1 MPKEQSPG
9 KPTTRRYSEEEKAA
23 AVRMVR
29 TLRAE
34 LGSEHGTV
42 KRVAAQLGYGVES
55 VRLWVRQADIDDGH
69 APEWPRR
76 RRRGFRD
83 LEQEVR
89 ELRRANETSHAV
101 GGQAAAGVGVGNA
114 LVSS

>member
-1 MPKEQSPG
+1 MPREQSPG

-42 KRVAAQLGYGVES
+42 KRVAEQLGYGVES
-55 VRLWVRQADIDDGH
+55 VRLWGTRPTSTTAMSPVSPPARQ
-69 APEWPRR
+69 
-76 RRRGFRD
+76 RG
-83 LEQEVR
+83 
-89 ELRRANETSHAV
+89 S
-101 GGQAAAGVGVGNA
+101 
-114 LVSS
+114 VSSSRRFVSCDGRMRS